1 MADSAIVYQNIDE
14 EFPIAG
20 QDNDSQGF
28 RDNFSEIKTGL
39 QTAKTELTDLLTNG
53 ARLDND
59 NNFNENTISNAILL
73 QVADKVYN
81 TGNINSNSVIE
92 WSDGNFQNV
101 TVTAGV
107 VLSLGGWPASGSL
120 GYMRLAI
127 RSDGA
132 ERTVTL
138 GADNAGTVFRN
149 ADWPESGTLTVSSL
163 TNPILVDAW
172 SSDGGATVFM
182 EYKGQFTVVT

>member
-14 EFPIAG
+14 EFPVAG

-53 ARLDND
+53 ARLDGNND
-59 NNFNENTISNAILL
+59 FSGNTISNATLI
-73 QVADKVYN
+73 QVTDKVYN

-92 WSDGNFQNV
+92 WSDGSFQNV
-101 TVTAGV
+101 TVTTSV
-107 VLSLGGWPASGSL
+107 VLSLGGWPTQGNL

-132 ERTVTL
+132 SRTVTI
-138 GADNAGTVFRN
+138 GADNAGTLFRSSN
-149 ADWPESGTLTVSSL
+149 WPVSGTLTVDSL
-163 TNPILVDAW
+163 TNPVLIDAW
-172 SSDGGATVFM
+172 SSDGGATVFV